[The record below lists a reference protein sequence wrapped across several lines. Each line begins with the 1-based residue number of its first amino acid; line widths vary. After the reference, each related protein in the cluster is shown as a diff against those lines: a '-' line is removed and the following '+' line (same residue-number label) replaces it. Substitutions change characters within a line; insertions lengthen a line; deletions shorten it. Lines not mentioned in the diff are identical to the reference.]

1 MIELPAREGCDDLI
15 EYYEVTIMCLCLFI
29 SQRYIQKE
37 CLDSV
42 MFLIIEKIN
51 NSADLTQPE
60 VDKLK
65 MCPQTADKMCL
76 QGILVGNG
84 SQWGTFNIDM
94 TVRAHI
100 GYQMPAGPNIFRY
113 VNMVALK
120 KQICLFNGFNS
131 I

>member
-1 MIELPAREGCDDLI
+1 
-15 EYYEVTIMCLCLFI
+15 
-29 SQRYIQKE
+29 
-37 CLDSV
+37 

-84 SQWGTFNIDM
+84 SQWGTFNDVITLGPITLVTTLGPTCLPGTELM
-94 TVRAHI
+94 T
-100 GYQMPAGPNIFRY
+100 
-113 VNMVALK
+113 
-120 KQICLFNGFNS
+120 S
-131 I
+131 